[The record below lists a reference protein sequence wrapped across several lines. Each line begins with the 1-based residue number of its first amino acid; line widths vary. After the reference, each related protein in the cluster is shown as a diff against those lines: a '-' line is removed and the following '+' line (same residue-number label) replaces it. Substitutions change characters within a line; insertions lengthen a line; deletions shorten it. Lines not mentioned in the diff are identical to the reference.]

1 MVHTVFATKN
11 RPLNSLLCDG
21 LSRTFRNPLASFLT
35 PTALMYAFGAGI
47 TLAPRSGI
55 PSN

>member
-11 RPLNSLLCDG
+11 RRLSSLLCDG
-21 LSRTFRNPLASFLT
+21 PSRTFRNPLASFLT